1 MKISAFFLKKR
12 TYTHDSTHLHLFL
25 FFFQWPPP
33 PPQRTYFLNDP
44 IWKFS
49 CILIKVSANIIQ
61 YIFYWNYYTTFN
73 KKYIMSFTDIASHK
87 KTFHRYCFSQKD
99 LSHIA
104 LSKVENLSIWAMTR
118 FSLIILC
125 RNYSRINS
133 WAILQSSRNIWQIS
147 SSGSTLFSRLA
158 LTVTWWYLI
167 IFHSNINFNCG
178 IFFFFGFGVAL
189 KSCQLFE
196 MIYIPCSKLK
206 FKKETCFFAS
216 LCHVLNDFSVYSNV
230 HNDKLLRILVWLNS
244 SIRDFSKNS

>member
-1 MKISAFFLKKR
+1 MQTSYNTFF
-12 TYTHDSTHLHLFL
+12 TETTTLHLIK
-25 FFFQWPPP
+25 
-33 PPQRTYFLNDP
+33 N
-44 IWKFS
+44 
-49 CILIKVSANIIQ
+49 ILSV
-61 YIFYWNYYTTFN
+61 FY
-73 KKYIMSFTDIASHK
+73 
-87 KTFHRYCFSQKD
+87 RYCFSQKD

-178 IFFFFGFGVAL
+178 IFFFFWFW
-189 KSCQLFE
+189 
-196 MIYIPCSKLK
+196 CS
-206 FKKETCFFAS
+206 FKKLSIVWDDLHS
-216 LCHVLNDFSVYSNV
+216 LF
-230 HNDKLLRILVWLNS
+230 KTQI
-244 SIRDFSKNS
+244 